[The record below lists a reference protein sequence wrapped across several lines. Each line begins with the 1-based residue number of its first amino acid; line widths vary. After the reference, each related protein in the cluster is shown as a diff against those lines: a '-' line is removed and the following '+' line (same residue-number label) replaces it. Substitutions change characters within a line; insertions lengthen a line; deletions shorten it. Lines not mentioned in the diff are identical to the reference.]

1 MASQQLLQWL
11 KGTSDKLN
19 AAGFAPDE
27 GALKSIMSAVFKGV
41 NDLSKKAPPAAREQL
56 KKALDDNKISS
67 LEADLAGVRT
77 GVAQLIA
84 VIEGSKKPEPAAAD
98 SGYKASPQAAP
109 QAAPAVAAEEVEE
122 EEEACDMGDDVF
134 GMMGGMGEEE
144 VYKVTLMQEAPK
156 EEAEAPAPA
165 APAAAPK
172 AAGGGKE
179 AILKYIQDSLDKLK
193 NPPPA
198 DILKGKAMP
207 SIVTGIKNMTGG
219 APAEIRNKLK
229 AALEEAKVLPN
240 YEADI
245 DALRAALNKCM
256 DILNGK

>member
-19 AAGFAPDE
+19 AAGFAPDQ
-27 GALKSIMSAVFKGV
+27 GTLKGIMSSVFKGV
-41 NDLSKKAPPAAREQL
+41 NDLSKKAPPAARDQL

-67 LEADLAGVRT
+67 LEADLAGVRN
-77 GVAQLIA
+77 GLAQLIA

-109 QAAPAVAAEEVEE
+109 QAAPAVAAAEVEE
-122 EEEACDMGDDVF
+122 DEEACDMGDDVF
-134 GMMGGMGEEE
+134 GMMGGMGEEQ
-144 VYKVTLMQEAPK
+144 VYKVTLVQEAP
-156 EEAEAPAPA
+156 ETDEAPAPA

-172 AAGGGKE
+172 AAGGGKD
-179 AILKYIQDSLDKLK
+179 AILKYLQDSIDKLK
-193 NPPPA
+193 TPPPA

-219 APAEIRNKLK
+219 APQEIRNKLK
-229 AALEEAKVLPN
+229 DALEEANVLPN

-245 DALRAALNKCM
+245 DALRAALNKCK